1 MKRLQKNPGVRWTLI
16 LAAAA
21 SMYVA
26 VMIPVWDAE
35 KSARA
40 TLEAEKTEAVIEA
53 ISLVSSAAQWSFLVN
68 FIICTAFSVAIT
80 HKLRKQVQSLKSEAT
95 SRASKIQGY
104 SQQLATMANQTANSI
119 DEISRNS
126 ISAGTAL
133 QQALQHAETSS
144 SIVASLGEHTASVTE
159 LVGEITTISE
169 QTNLLALNATIESA
183 RAGEAGKGFSVVAN
197 EVKQL
202 ANDTRMTSTKVID
215 RVRVIQSS
223 SGETIDS
230 TTQLLNLM
238 KQCVESQDMIASAV
252 EEQRAIVLELSR
264 HASELAL
271 ETGIGAQDWNNGPA
285 SPFGNDSTY
294 SQEMTSSVEFSSSA
308 SGKCRPKLAS
318 VSQSLSF

>member
-1 MKRLQKNPGVRWTLI
+1 MKRLLKNSGVRWFLFIGT
-16 LAAAA
+16 AA

-35 KSARA
+35 KTISAA
-40 TLEAEKTEAVIEA
+40 AEKEQLDTVRKAAGE
-53 ISLVSSAAQWSFLVN
+53 VSSAAQWSFLVN
-68 FIICTAFSVAIT
+68 FLICAAFSFAINS
-80 HKLRKQVQSLKSEAT
+80 KLRRQVQQLQSDVS
-95 SRASKIQGY
+95 SRATKIQGY
-104 SQQLATMANQTANSI
+104 SQQLATMANQTATSI

-126 ISAGTAL
+126 VTAGTAL
-133 QQALQHAETSS
+133 QQALQHAQTSS

-223 SGETIDS
+223 SGETIES

-271 ETGIGAQDWNNGPA
+271 ETGIGAQDWNSPA
-285 SPFGNDSTY
+285 SPFGNDSTC
-294 SQEMTSSVEFSSSA
+294 SIETTSSVDFSSSA

-318 VSQSLSF
+318 VSQSLTF

>member
-1 MKRLQKNPGVRWTLI
+1 MKRLLKNTGVRLGLI
-16 LAAAA
+16 ITAAA
-21 SMYVA
+21 SMYVT

-35 KSARA
+35 KSAKA
-40 TLEAEKTEAVIEA
+40 GLDTDNAEQAREA
-53 ISLVSSAAQWSFLVN
+53 ISQVSAAAQWSFLAN
-68 FIICTAFSVAIT
+68 FTICAAFSVAIT
-80 HKLRKQVQSLKSEAT
+80 HRLRKQVQALKSDAT
-95 SRASKIQGY
+95 SRAAKIQGY
-104 SQQLATMANQTANSI
+104 SQQLATMANQTATSI

-133 QQALQHAETSS
+133 QQALQHAQTSS

-238 KQCVESQDMIASAV
+238 KQCVQSQDMIASAV

-271 ETGIGAQDWNNGPA
+271 ETGIGAQDWNGPA

-294 SQEMTSSVEFSSSA
+294 AHETTSSVEFSSSA

>member
-1 MKRLQKNPGVRWTLI
+1 MKRLLKNSAFRWCLFVS
-16 LAAAA
+16 AAV
-21 SMYVA
+21 SMYFA
-26 VMIPVWDAE
+26 VMIPVWNAE
-35 KSARA
+35 KSVLSSADKDQ
-40 TLEAEKTEAVIEA
+40 LESVQKAADSVA
-53 ISLVSSAAQWSFLVN
+53 SAAQYSFLVG
-68 FIICTAFSVAIT
+68 FLVCAAIGIVSNNR
-80 HKLRKQVQSLKSEAT
+80 LRRHVEQLRSEAA
-95 SRASKIQGY
+95 SRATKIQGY
-104 SQQLATMANQTANSI
+104 SQQLATMANQTATSI

-126 ISAGTAL
+126 VSAGTAL
-133 QQALQHAETSS
+133 QQALQHAQTSS

-271 ETGIGAQDWNNGPA
+271 ETGIGAQDWNSPA

-294 SQEMTSSVEFSSSA
+294 SMETTSSVDFSSSA

-318 VSQSLSF
+318 VSQSLTY

>member
-1 MKRLQKNPGVRWTLI
+1 MKRLLKNTSVRWGLI
-16 LAAAA
+16 ISAAA
-21 SMYVA
+21 SMYVT

-35 KSARA
+35 QSIRT
-40 TLEAEKTEAVIEA
+40 TLDPKNSEQAIEA
-53 ISLVSSAAQWSFLVN
+53 IGQVSTAAQWSFLVN
-68 FIICTAFSVAIT
+68 FTICVVFASAIT
-80 HKLRKQVQSLKSEAT
+80 HGLRKQIRALKSEAT
-95 SRASKIQGY
+95 SRATKIQGY
-104 SQQLATMANQTANSI
+104 SQQLATMANQTATSI

-271 ETGIGAQDWNNGPA
+271 ETGIGAQDWNSPA
-285 SPFGNDSTY
+285 SPFGNESTY
-294 SQEMTSSVEFSSSA
+294 SHETTSRVEFSSSA

>member
-1 MKRLQKNPGVRWTLI
+1 MKPLLKNSALRWFLYVS
-16 LAAAA
+16 AAA

-26 VMIPVWDAE
+26 MMIPVWNAE
-35 KSARA
+35 KSIISAA
-40 TLEAEKTEAVIEA
+40 DKDQVEAVQKA
-53 ISLVSSAAQWSFLVN
+53 AGNVSSASQWSFLIN
-68 FIICTAFSVAIT
+68 FIICAAFIFAGN
-80 HKLRKQVQSLKSEAT
+80 HKLRRQVQQLRSEAA
-95 SRASKIQGY
+95 SRATKIQGY
-104 SQQLATMANQTANSI
+104 SQQLATMANQTATSI

-126 ISAGTAL
+126 VTAGSAL

-223 SGETIDS
+223 SGETIES

-271 ETGIGAQDWNNGPA
+271 ETGIGAQDWNSPA
-285 SPFGNDSTY
+285 SPFGNDSTC
-294 SQEMTSSVEFSSSA
+294 SIETTSSVDFSFSA